1 MGSKT
6 PAVTSGRTSRV
17 GPRRQ
22 VVIPGTSFETRQH
35 PGRATSRSNALG
47 LIFFRASRTSWARV
61 SRKTQIAPDRFVSSH
76 PVLRAGAALAGQC
89 RKSRS
94 KRILGSKLF
103 ATFAGFGGREDV
115 SNEYH

>member
-22 VVIPGTSFETRQH
+22 VVIPGTSLETPQH
-35 PGRATSRSNALG
+35 PG
-47 LIFFRASRTSWARV
+47 RV

-115 SNEYH
+115 SNEYHGK